1 MDPCQKPRLIM
12 TETGFELKAFLRE
25 HQEKVNDCLEKILA
39 AFDPERE
46 LVQAMRH
53 SLMAGGKRLRPVLA
67 MATAA
72 ACGGDVDRVMPAACA
87 LEMIHTYSLIH
98 DDLPAMDDD
107 DLRRGKPTCH
117 RRFSEPTAILAGDAL
132 LTHAFYILARPHSLF
147 EPVPESDILLELI
160 AMIASAAGVN
170 GMVEGQ
176 MLDMQSE
183 RQPIHFKENEKTGNT
198 NAMLSHLEYMHRL
211 KTGKMIVASVTAG
224 AVSVKAPLRLRTD
237 LTAFAGNLGLAF
249 QVMDDILN
257 VEGDPEKMG
266 KAAGS
271 DLEREKLTFPAL
283 LGVDR
288 SRNYAGHLI
297 DQALEAIARFD
308 GRAEPLRAIARYVVS
323 RDR

>member
-1 MDPCQKPRLIM
+1 MSDS
-12 TETGFELKAFLRE
+12 GFELTAFLTTHR
-25 HQEKVNDCLEKILA
+25 QQVNDCLERILTS
-39 AFDPERE
+39 FDPEKE
-46 LVQAMRH
+46 LVQAVRH

-67 MATAA
+67 MAAA
-72 ACGGDVDRVMPAACA
+72 RACGKDDRLALPAACA

-117 RRFSEPTAILAGDAL
+117 KQFSESTAILAGDAL
-132 LTHAFYILARPHSLF
+132 LTHAFYILCHPEGVFDL
-147 EPVPESDILLELI
+147 VPDPGIRLELG
-160 AMIASAAGVN
+160 ALIASAAGIN

-183 RQPIHFKENEKTGNT
+183 SRSVDMGSNDGNGNKKDQLAHLIH
-198 NAMLSHLEYMHRL
+198 MHGL
-211 KTGKMIVASVTAG
+211 KTGQMIVASVTAG
-224 AVSVKAPLRLRTD
+224 AVSVRASQHLKTD
-237 LTAFAGNLGLAF
+237 LADYATHLGLAF

-266 KAAGS
+266 KSAGS
-271 DLEREKLTFPAL
+271 DLQRDKLTFPAL
-283 LGVDR
+283 LGLDP
-288 SRNYAGHLI
+288 SRTYAGQLI

-308 GRAEPLRAIARYVVS
+308 GRAEPLRAIARYVIT

>member
-1 MDPCQKPRLIM
+1 MNDP
-12 TETGFELKAFLRE
+12 GFDFTAFLTDHRDR
-25 HQEKVNDCLEKILA
+25 VNQCLEKILA
-39 AFDPERE
+39 SLDPEQE
-46 LVQAMRH
+46 LVRAMRH

-67 MATAA
+67 FAA
-72 ACGGDVDRVMPAACA
+72 ARACGGDVNLVLPAACA

-117 RRFSEPTAILAGDAL
+117 KQFSEPTAILAGDAL
-132 LTHAFYILARPHSLF
+132 LTHAFFILSHPQGLF
-147 EPVPESDILLELI
+147 DPVPESDILLKLSAVI
-160 AMIASAAGVN
+160 SLAAGVN

-183 RQPIHFKENEKTGNT
+183 RQPCQFCDDDGSGNKD
-198 NAMLSHLEYMHRL
+198 ALLAHLRYMHKL
-211 KTGKMIVASVTAG
+211 KTGKMIEASVAAG
-224 AVSVKAPLRLRTD
+224 AVSVNASHRLKKD
-237 LTAFAGNLGLAF
+237 LSVYAAHLGLAF

-271 DLEREKLTFPAL
+271 DRKRDKLTFPAI
-283 LGVDR
+283 LGLDR
-288 SRNYAGHLI
+288 SKEYAGQLT
-297 DQALEAIARFD
+297 DQALGAIAPLGSQAD
-308 GRAEPLRAIARYVVS
+308 PLRAIARYVIR

>member
-1 MDPCQKPRLIM
+1 M
-12 TETGFELKAFLRE
+12 TDKNFDLTLFLRE
-25 HQEKVNDCLEKILA
+25 HRQRVNACLEKILS
-39 AFDPERE
+39 AFDSQRE

-67 MATAA
+67 IASAR
-72 ACGGDVDRVMPAACA
+72 ACGGDIDPVLPAACA

-117 RRFSEPTAILAGDAL
+117 KKFSEPTAILAGDAL
-132 LTHAFYILARPHSLF
+132 LTHAFQILSCPQDLF
-147 EPVPESDILLELI
+147 DPVPESGILLEQI
-160 AMIASAAGVN
+160 ALIASAAGVN

-183 RQPIHFKENEKTGNT
+183 RQMKHVIDNTKIGNKD
-198 NAMLSHLEYMHRL
+198 ALLDHLEYMHTL
-211 KTGKMIVASVTAG
+211 KTGKMIVASVAAG
-224 AVSVKAPLRLRTD
+224 AVSAGASRQLKQD
-237 LTAFAGNLGLAF
+237 LSVYAARLGLAF

-257 VEGDPEKMG
+257 VEGDPERMG

-271 DLEREKLTFPAL
+271 DRQKEKLTYPAV
-283 LGVDR
+283 LGLNR
-288 SRNYAGHLI
+288 SRIFAGQLI
-297 DQALEAIARFD
+297 DKAFEAIVRFD
-308 GRAEPLRAIARYVVS
+308 GRADPLRAIARYVIS